1 MISDEY
7 PYGHPMVAQVAIQQ
21 GRLLAKN
28 LLSQLEG
35 KPLKKFSYNDKGSL
49 ATIGKRKAVAD
60 IGKFKFGGYFAW
72 LLWSGVHLMSISGF
86 KKDRKSTR
94 LNSSHVRISYA
105 VFCLKKKTSSA

>member
-1 MISDEY
+1 MISDQY

-35 KPLKKFSYNDKGSL
+35 KPLKEFSYNDKGSL

-86 KKDRKSTR
+86 KNKLFVVSKIAPHPID
-94 LNSSHVRISYA
+94 A
-105 VFCLKKKTSSA
+105 DEEFVFEATN